1 MSLIRL
7 IRAEFLKMKNTSFYI
22 IHIFIPLIGALL
34 FFLYYANSKIK
45 VDLKIQLYM
54 QVLSIAFPLL
64 ISIVTSQ
71 VIQKEE
77 DAGNYKEI
85 LSSQYGRISCIISK
99 MSMLLICGFS
109 SLVIAISAFVCSLK
123 YILNQNST
131 FNFIFLL
138 ELTLIIF
145 GCQIIIYIFHG
156 WLNFRFNSGISM
168 LIGTFESI
176 LSALMLTGLGD
187 NIWQWL
193 PSGINARLNGYFILK
208 NTSVSLFHNAN
219 VNISIGIRNL
229 IILTVLFGIIYIYW
243 FNNRDVR
250 IKS

>member
-22 IHIFIPLIGALL
+22 IHICIPLIGALL
-34 FFLYYANSKIK
+34 FFLYYVNSQIK
-45 VDLKIQLYM
+45 VDVKIQLYL
-54 QVLSIAFPLL
+54 QVLSIVFPLL

-71 VIQKEE
+71 AIQKEK
-77 DAGNYKEI
+77 DAGSCKEV
-85 LSSQYGRISCIISK
+85 LSNQYGRISCIVSK

-123 YILNQNST
+123 YILNQNSA
-131 FNFIFLL
+131 FNFMFFLQT
-138 ELTLIIF
+138 TLIIF
-145 GCQIIIYIFHG
+145 GCQIIIYILHG

-208 NTSVSLFHNAN
+208 SSSISLFNK
-219 VNISIGIRNL
+219 VNTNINLGIINL
-229 IILTVLFGIIYIYW
+229 IILTVLFGIIFIYW
-243 FNNRDVR
+243 FNNYDTK
-250 IKS
+250 IES